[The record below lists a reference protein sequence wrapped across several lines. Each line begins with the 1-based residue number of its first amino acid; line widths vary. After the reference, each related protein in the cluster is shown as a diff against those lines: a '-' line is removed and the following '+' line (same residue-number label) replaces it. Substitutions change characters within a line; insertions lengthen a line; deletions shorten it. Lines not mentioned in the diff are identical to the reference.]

1 MKKRFSLSILAACLL
16 TTSVLAAC
24 GGKGSKTEVPPST
37 SNVPSTTSEVPTSN
51 SSTLSGQGVTT
62 SSHLPTST
70 SVNPPSTSNQPTSTS
85 TSAPTSTSAQPST
98 SSSSSS
104 SQAEPFSFTVALSSG
119 NKLAD
124 GSYPLNI
131 GEEAHVIVNAKGGDP
146 DVQRSYTYT
155 CTPRSVA
162 TCTNNGTVTAVGVG
176 TAVLTVKESTN
187 AAPQQ
192 LIRITVSDAAPA
204 NGGYNFAS
212 LAGQEAITKR
222 TEILGSLEKY
232 AMDNHLTGI
241 TLFENGGYVKYSE
254 RVNLPTTNYI
264 TGYGF
269 GLLSEGTLSENGSI
283 NETNE
288 AHKMYL
294 HSAYS
299 EDPLTINSRENKGS
313 QVSDLEGYITSA
325 FWGTKLN
332 NTKDAYEW
340 YPVLAKDTVTFSGN
354 TTAFTR
360 PIPVYNGQEVVPGAQ
375 DPNPLGLYDTWRIY
389 VKTSELKYRYNGNAW
404 GSKTFD
410 NRPVSIDDYEFAYRF
425 LLTGANELDRGPEM
439 AGDETYGIYGAKRY
453 FDLTEDVSDD
463 VAKQTW
469 NEMKTSGE
477 LGLLTNH
484 DLNDDNNP
492 NGDYIQLKILTPIDR
507 FTAMYTLSS
516 SLLSPLPEEFV
527 ETIGSGSVKVGAER
541 YGAFNPNG
549 PSGHKDNIL
558 DYVINCAPYML
569 EAWHKNQDIVFK
581 KNADWF
587 ETGRYFIAGV
597 KLIRIDTSSSTT
609 KVYERFNNGDLDSC
623 GIPSKMISV
632 EVNKPRV
639 YKTRGD
645 STFKLNVNSCT
656 QEMWDE
662 IDSKLWKNTEGWDIK
677 PWMSNDNF
685 LNGLLY
691 SINRKEFASNRGV
704 QPSISYFSD
713 AYLSDPENGIS
724 YNDSQA
730 HRDAI
735 AAYQV
740 YDSDGEPTYGFS
752 LDRAV
757 SCFRAAVRELVADNK
772 LEYGTKAN
780 PTKIKI
786 HIRWMNQTDP
796 EEYGNAIAKYFTTAF
811 NDPGVCDGK
820 VILEVQQEAVTSWMD
835 VYYKYMMIGR
845 FDLGFG
851 AISGNTYNPLNFLE
865 VLKSDNSSSFTLNWG
880 VDTSKVTP
888 SKPLIYDNKIWAFD
902 SLWAVSDHGGVVK
915 EGELAKTVNKCY
927 MDVNTEAGNTFEYG
941 REFSVVAEFIDS
953 SSVQIALTR
962 IQIYVFGYGGFTLNY
977 TPTAN
982 GSTITASINLDGT
995 TAQEIQRQIRKAN
1008 KLDDPDKPDQW
1019 DEHPFTLVNY
1029 NKYWTVE
1036 IYYSLA
1042 IKVEGATEFGTPTE
1056 SYSAVAKNKNLVK
1069 E

>member
-24 GGKGSKTEVPPST
+24 GGKGGETSKPQSSEVPST
-37 SNVPSTTSEVPTSN
+37 SAVPTSN
-51 SSTLSGQGVTT
+51 SDSLSGQGVTT
-62 SSHLPTST
+62 SSHLPSSS
-70 SVNPPSTSNQPTSTS
+70 SVNLPSTSTPTPTTTSNVPSSSSNQGG
-85 TSAPTSTSAQPST
+85 ST
-98 SSSSSS
+98 SSY
-104 SQAEPFSFTVALSSG
+104 APFSFAVALSSG

-131 GEEAHVIVNAKGGDP
+131 GEEAHIIVNATGGDP
-146 DVQRSYTYT
+146 SISRSYTYSIPANQRT
-155 CTPRSVA
+155 IA
-162 TCTNNGTVTAVGVG
+162 TVTSSGTVTAVGVG
-176 TAVLTVKESTN
+176 TAFITVKESTN
-187 AAPQQ
+187 AAQQ
-192 LIRITVSDAAPA
+192 QILRVTVSDASPA

-212 LAGQEAITKR
+212 LAGQEAISKR

-269 GLLSEGTLSENGSI
+269 GLLSEGTLSEGGRI

-294 HSAYS
+294 HTAYS
-299 EDPLTINSRENKGS
+299 EDPATINSRENKGS
-313 QVSDLEGYITSA
+313 QVSDLEGYITSS

-340 YPVLAKDTVTFSGN
+340 YPVLAKDTVTFNGN
-354 TTAFTR
+354 TTPFTR
-360 PIPVYNGQEVVPGAQ
+360 PIPVYQDQEVVPGQA
-375 DPNPLGLYDTWRIY
+375 DPNPLGLYNTWRIY
-389 VKTSELKYRYNGNAW
+389 VKTSELKYRYTGTAW
-404 GSKTFD
+404 DGKNFD
-410 NRPVSIDDYEFAYRF
+410 QRPVTIDDYEFAYRF

-453 FDLTEDVSDD
+453 FDLTEDVSDE
-463 VAKQTW
+463 VAKETW
-469 NEMKTSGE
+469 NQMKEAGE
-477 LGLLTNH
+477 LGLKTGH
-484 DLNDDNNP
+484 SD
-492 NGDYIQLKILTPIDR
+492 NGDYIQLTILTPIDR

-516 SLLSPLPEEFV
+516 SLLSPLPEEFI

-541 YGAFNPNG
+541 YGSFNSNG
-549 PSGHKDNIL
+549 PSGHKNNIL
-558 DYVINCAPYML
+558 DYTINLGPYML
-569 EAWHKNQDIVFK
+569 ETWHWNQDIVFK
-581 KNADWF
+581 KNDQWF
-587 ETGRYFIAGV
+587 ETGRYLIAGV

-632 EVNKPRV
+632 EANQPRV

-645 STFKLNVNSCT
+645 ATFKLNVNSCT

-685 LNGLLY
+685 LNGLFY

-740 YDSDGEPTYGFS
+740 YDSDGEPTYGYS
-752 LDRAV
+752 IDRAV
-757 SCFRAAVRELVADNK
+757 ACFRAAVRELVADNK
-772 LEYGTKAN
+772 LEYGTKSN

-786 HIRWMNQTDP
+786 HIRWMYQTDP

-888 SKPLIYDNKIWAFD
+888 SKPLIYDNKIWSFD
-902 SLWAVSDHGGVVK
+902 ALWAVSDHGGIVNQ
-915 EGELAKTVNKCY
+915 GEIAKTVEKCY
-927 MDVNTEAGNTFEYG
+927 MEVNINDGNNFANG
-941 REFSVVAEFIDS
+941 RNFSVVTEFINS
-953 SSVQIALTR
+953 SSVHIELTR
-962 IQIYVFGYGGFTLNY
+962 IQIYVFGYGGFNLTF
-977 TPTAN
+977 TPSSS
-982 GSTITASINLDGT
+982 GSTITAGISLDAA
-995 TAQEIQRQIRKAN
+995 TAQEIQRQIIKVN
-1008 KLDDPDKPDQW
+1008 KLNDPNKPQSEW
-1019 DEHPFTLVNY
+1019 DNNPFTLVNY
-1029 NKYWTVE
+1029 NKYWTLE
-1036 IYYSLA
+1036 INYSLA
-1042 IKVEGATEFGTPTE
+1042 IKVEGATEFGSPTE
-1056 SYSAVAKNKNLVK
+1056 SYASVAKNKNAIK
-1069 E
+1069 D